1 MAADSGFIT
10 NAIAMEDIQ
19 QSHTLALLVKLE
31 ALKAADSKS
40 EHGQL
45 PASGARWSHL
55 ALRLDRTAG
64 TPATCTVR
72 IYEDSA
78 GDDLCAGPTQSS
90 FDLAPGLTTT
100 TSYSVVI
107 PFDDIVPTDTDQTT
121 TTGERYVS
129 IAVDAGTVDLPVGGA
144 KLFWNSVR
152 RQA

>member
-10 NAIAMEDIQ
+10 NATAVTTIQ
-19 QSHTLALLVKLE
+19 QAHTVGLLVKLE
-31 ALKAADSKS
+31 ALKAADAKS

-64 TPATCTVR
+64 TPVTCTAR
-72 IYEDSA
+72 IYEDST
-78 GDDLCAGPTQSS
+78 GDDLVAGPTQSA
-90 FDLAPGLTTT
+90 FTLAPGLTTT

-107 PFDDIVPTDTDQTT
+107 PLDDIVPTDTAQRTA
-121 TTGERYVS
+121 TGEVYVS
-129 IAVDAGTVDLPVGGA
+129 VAVDAGTVTVPIAGA